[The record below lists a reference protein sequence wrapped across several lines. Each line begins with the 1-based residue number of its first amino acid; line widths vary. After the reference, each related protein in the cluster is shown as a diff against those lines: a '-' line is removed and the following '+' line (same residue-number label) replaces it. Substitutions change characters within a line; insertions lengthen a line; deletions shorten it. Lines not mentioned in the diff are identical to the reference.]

1 MTTRKR
7 RVFDTTLKLEVVCMI
22 EEQCQS
28 AQNIS
33 ETMSIGQ
40 TAIRRRLTQYS
51 DEQNGQPGIGKPL
64 TAVQQRIRQLDQENQ
79 QRYQDECKKP
89 SLVRAGL

>member
-7 RVFDTTLKLEVVCMI
+7 RVLDTTLKLEVVCMI

-40 TAIRRRLTQYS
+40 TAIRRS
-51 DEQNGQPGIGKPL
+51 GGG
-64 TAVQQRIRQLDQENQ
+64 
-79 QRYQDECKKP
+79 
-89 SLVRAGL
+89 

>member
-7 RVFDTTLKLEVVCMI
+7 RVFDTTLKLEVVYVI

-40 TAIRRRLTQYS
+40 TAIRRS
-51 DEQNGQPGIGKPL
+51 GGG
-64 TAVQQRIRQLDQENQ
+64 
-79 QRYQDECKKP
+79 
-89 SLVRAGL
+89 